1 MTKNI
6 LILRINSYEI
16 NFLKGDDMER
26 MKRQT
31 KKIFLLTG
39 LALTVG
45 SLLVVP
51 PSFAQTNPLPRTET
65 GMTQQQKFKQSLD
78 RMMIQRAESLADPST
93 AEPYTDPV
101 EYKGEVN
108 EGILHIYRFQT
119 VTEGTINLD
128 IKTGFER
135 LNYYISSE
143 CEEGQEDCPTNFYK
157 DGDTLPAGKY
167 ALFIKEDFLNDQDPR
182 DDYVNKPYHFVI
194 SGLTFAGRPD
204 TTLPLLNI
212 TSPAEQRERLPL
224 GSTSI
229 TFTGDTN
236 ATKAYV
242 HYMEDG
248 EITISGK
255 FSFRLGKEEASYGGV
270 YFYAYNANGN
280 MLNIDYHPLFPEFKR
295 VDGKDRYEVAVNS
308 NIAMVE
314 ALQENVHDG
323 FDPTGRTIVIS
334 SGTQFADALGAGA
347 YAANK
352 VYSFFL
358 TPSAGLTQQTIDRI
372 RQLQPKQAVIVGGTS
387 SVSTH
392 VEKQLRDLSIGVSR
406 IDGKDRYE
414 VATGIAS
421 KFKTSGDTAII
432 ASGQDFADALSVSA
446 VSGRHNMPL
455 LLTTAKSLPASVV
468 TFLKNHPN
476 YTKFVIVGGPGSVSD
491 NVASQLAAFGK
502 VTRIGGKDRYE
513 VAVNVAKYFKLE
525 PHHFLVARGD
535 VFSDALSIT
544 PLAAF
549 VYYGGASP
557 ILLTTTTALPPVVEQ
572 YLNENRYSL
581 LRGYVGGGQASVPL
595 EIEKK
600 IKEMLSP

>member
-1 MTKNI
+1 
-6 LILRINSYEI
+6 
-16 NFLKGDDMER
+16 MER

-51 PSFAQTNPLPRTET
+51 PSFAQTIPLPRTET
-65 GMTQQQKFKQSLD
+65 GMTQQQKNEQTLD
-78 RMMIQRAESLADPST
+78 RMMLQRAESLVGTST

-108 EGILHIYRFQT
+108 EGISHVYHFQT

-128 IKTGFER
+128 IKIGFDR
-135 LNYYISSE
+135 LSYSIASV
-143 CEEGQEDCPTNFYK
+143 CEEGQDDCQTRFYK
-157 DGDTLPAGKY
+157 DGDMLPAGKY
-167 ALFIKEDFLNDQDPR
+167 RMYITEDILYDQDPS
-182 DDYVNKPYHFVI
+182 DDLIKKPYHFVI

-212 TSPAEQRERLPL
+212 TSPTEQQPRLPL
-224 GSTSI
+224 GSASI
-229 TFTGDTN
+229 TFTGETN
-236 ATKAYV
+236 ATKAYAY
-242 HYMEDG
+242 YMEDG
-248 EITISGK
+248 QKTISGK
-255 FSFRLGKEEASYGGV
+255 FSFTLGKKEATYGGV

-280 MLNIDYHPLFPEFKR
+280 MLNIDYHPLFPEFQR
-295 VDGKDRYEVAVNS
+295 IGGKDRYEVAVNS
-308 NIAMVE
+308 NLAMVE

-358 TPSAGLTQQTIDRI
+358 TPSTGLTQQTIDRI

-387 SVSTH
+387 SVSTN
-392 VEKQLRDLSIGVSR
+392 VEKQLRDLSIEVKR
-406 IDGKDRYE
+406 VDGKDRYE
-414 VATGIAS
+414 VATGIAG
-421 KFKTSGDTAII
+421 KFNTSGDTALI

-446 VSGRHNMPL
+446 VSGRRNMPL
-455 LLTTAKSLPASVV
+455 LLTTAQSLPASVV

-502 VTRIGGKDRYE
+502 VSRIGGKDRYE

-549 VYYGGASP
+549 VYYGNASP

-572 YLNENRYSL
+572 YLNENRSFL
-581 LRGYVGGGQASVPL
+581 LKGYVAGGQASVPL
-595 EIEKK
+595 EIENK